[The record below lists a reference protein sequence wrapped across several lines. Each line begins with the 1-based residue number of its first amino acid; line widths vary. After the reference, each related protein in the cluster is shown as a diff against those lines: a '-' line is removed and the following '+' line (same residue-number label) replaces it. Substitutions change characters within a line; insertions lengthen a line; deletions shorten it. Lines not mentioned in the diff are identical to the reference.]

1 MDFIQELRE
10 KIKQYEQFRKDFASD
25 EDHEKRL
32 MMSLFVAEL
41 TLLENSYFKELNSNK

>member
-10 KIKQYEQFRKDFASD
+10 KIKQYEEFRKDFAQ
-25 EDHEKRL
+25 EPEKRI

-41 TLLENSYFKELNSNK
+41 KTLENDYFKELNSNK